1 MRILDGIGQEIDID
15 LVETQLIAVE
25 MLMIEM
31 IDAEAEIDVL
41 LFHHRLGN
49 IHQILRAF
57 YNGKGGRAQIQLT
70 AFNLGNIQ
78 NIVDQGQQMIAG
90 ETDFM
95 QVFLDGGAVLRVL
108 FRNGSQADNSVH
120 GRADVMGHSG
130 EEVRLCLARPI
141 SGSCR
146 ILGAIIGPQQH
157 GQIENEQKKKPCGYN
172 SYQRPVR
179 VPWHQR
185 LQWHHGDHNPIV
197 RGVDPCMRHQTAFLL
212 RKVHLEAAGCSREIL
227 RQLVPGGVAAFIV
240 VLIKLKKI
248 GTLEGVSADDIIT
261 GGIDQGN
268 FGVFVVVR
276 GERPFCFERGF
287 GDDSQENSISW
298 RAILRAFQ
306 GDLLTKG
313 DRTPAADGIIKG
325 TGHINCFASAEKS
338 RYAIGEQIN
347 IPIIHRQI
355 VRRKVRILR
364 YSRQSFACQ
373 FVPFRKEHMR
383 HKALI
388 SNG

>member
-49 IHQILRAF
+49 VHQILRAF

-185 LQWHHGDHNPIV
+185 LQRHHGDHNPIV

-248 GTLEGVSADDIIT
+248 GALEGVSADDIIT
-261 GGIDQGN
+261 GSIDQGN
-268 FGVFVVVR
+268 FGVLIIVC
-276 GERPFCFERGF
+276 GE
-287 GDDSQENSISW
+287 
-298 RAILRAFQ
+298 
-306 GDLLTKG
+306 
-313 DRTPAADGIIKG
+313 
-325 TGHINCFASAEKS
+325 
-338 RYAIGEQIN
+338 
-347 IPIIHRQI
+347 
-355 VRRKVRILR
+355 
-364 YSRQSFACQ
+364 
-373 FVPFRKEHMR
+373 
-383 HKALI
+383 
-388 SNG
+388 